1 MPILDIRATGIPDK
15 GLDALAAA
23 VLDLRPFWAELG
35 ADLARV
41 SQERWPLRRQTGRL
55 RKALTWAGNRLG
67 WGGVFEPTAESLRFG
82 INASVFYGRFSQ
94 AGTKRQPRREL
105 IHIEPDRH
113 RAALSAW
120 LVARA
125 ERAGLEVDS

>member
-41 SQERWPLRRQTGRL
+41 SQERWPLRRRTGKL
-55 RKALTWAGNRLG
+55 RK
-67 WGGVFEPTAESLRFG
+67 SL
-82 INASVFYGRFSQ
+82 VVGR
-94 AGTKRQPRREL
+94 
-105 IHIEPDRH
+105 
-113 RAALSAW
+113 
-120 LVARA
+120 
-125 ERAGLEVDS
+125 

>member
-23 VLDLRPFWAELG
+23 VLDLRPFWAELA

-55 RKALTWAGNRLG
+55 RKALTWRGEKLG
-67 WGGVFEPTAESLRFG
+67 WGGIYEPTPDRLQFG
-82 INASVFYGRFSQ
+82 INASLFYARFSQ
-94 AGTKRQPRREL
+94 AGTKRQARREL
-105 IHIEPDRH
+105 IHIEPERH
-113 RAALSAW
+113 RDALASW

-125 ERAGLEVDS
+125 ERAGLEVTP

>member
-23 VLDLRPFWAELG
+23 VLDLRPFWADLG

-55 RKALTWAGNRLG
+55 RKSLTWRGESLG
-67 WGGVFEPTAESLRFG
+67 RGGVFEPTRDRLTFG
-82 INASVFYGRFSQ
+82 SALFYGRFSQ
-94 AGTKRQPRREL
+94 DGTKRQPRREL
-105 IHIEPDRH
+105 IHVEPERH
-113 RAALSAW
+113 RDALASW
-120 LVARA
+120 LVSRA
-125 ERAGLEVDS
+125 DRAGLEVTP

>member
-55 RKALTWAGNRLG
+55 RKSLTWRGEKLG
-67 WGGVFEPTAESLRFG
+67 WGGIYEPTPDRLQFG
-82 INASVFYGRFSQ
+82 INASLFYARFSQ
-94 AGTKRQPRREL
+94 TGTKRQPRREL
-105 IHIEPDRH
+105 IHVEPERH
-113 RAALSAW
+113 REALASW
-120 LVARA
+120 LVSRA
-125 ERAGLEVDS
+125 ERAGLEVTP

>member
-41 SQERWPLRRQTGRL
+41 SQERWPLRRRTGKL
-55 RKALTWAGNRLG
+55 RKSLTWAGNRLG
-67 WGGVFEPTAESLRFG
+67 RGGIFEADPDRLQFGTA
-82 INASVFYGRFSQ
+82 VFYGRFHQ
-94 AGTKRQPRREL
+94 FGAKNVRRRPL
-105 IHIEPDRH
+105 IHINPPAIREQL
-113 RAALSAW
+113 ATWAK
-120 LVARA
+120 ARA
-125 ERAGLEVDS
+125 VAAGLEVS